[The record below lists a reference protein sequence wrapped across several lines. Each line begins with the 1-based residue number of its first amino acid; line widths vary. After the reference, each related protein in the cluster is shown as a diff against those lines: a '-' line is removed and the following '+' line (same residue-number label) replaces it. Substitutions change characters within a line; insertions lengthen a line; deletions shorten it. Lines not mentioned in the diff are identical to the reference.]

1 MRESFPWPKEKSNGA
16 RVCGTYTS
24 HRCLCICLVGRSIV
38 SCLQKEA
45 AIRGQVLSRV
55 PDSRVQTTLSC
66 KESAQK
72 SLAKAITSLQLS
84 FSPSPSAN
92 SLIQR
97 FIFGYIKTIIQ
108 QCSPLTPTPHK
119 KKNWSVFVCFFGKP
133 APGRLWRNVG
143 DLTSDP
149 IRRTHQ
155 MSVASMNMPHHL
167 FSGYP
172 FQGTKRPVFI
182 LKVEHNLF
190 AYISSDTL
198 QTV

>member
-1 MRESFPWPKEKSNGA
+1 MMRESFPWPKEKSNGA

-108 QCSPLTPTPHK
+108 QCSPSHPPHTK
-119 KKNWSVFVCFFGKP
+119 RKIEVFLFVFLENQ
-133 APGRLWRNVG
+133 RRG
-143 DLTSDP
+143 DLDETW
-149 IRRTHQ
+149 
-155 MSVASMNMPHHL
+155 
-167 FSGYP
+167 
-172 FQGTKRPVFI
+172 GTLRAI
-182 LKVEHNLF
+182 L
-190 AYISSDTL
+190 
-198 QTV
+198 